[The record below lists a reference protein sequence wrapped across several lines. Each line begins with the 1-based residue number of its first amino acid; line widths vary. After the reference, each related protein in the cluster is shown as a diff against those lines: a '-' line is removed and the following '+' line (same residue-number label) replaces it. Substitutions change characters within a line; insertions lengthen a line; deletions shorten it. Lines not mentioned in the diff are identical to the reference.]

1 MGRGKSFNH
10 KIKGHDHELPKRGK
24 QVPPKHTE
32 NVEYAIEPVASY
44 GDRAVTIEVKKDT
57 D

>member
-1 MGRGKSFNH
+1 MGRGKAFNH

-24 QVPPKHTE
+24 QVQPKHTE
-32 NVEYAIEPVASY
+32 NVEYAIEPVANAEE
-44 GDRAVTIEVKKDT
+44 GAVSIQVTKDT

>member
-10 KIKGHDHELPKRGK
+10 KTQGQDRELSQRSN
-24 QVPPKHTE
+24 QVEPKHTE
-32 NVEYAIEPVASY
+32 NVEYIIEPVANE
-44 GDRAVTIEVKKDT
+44 GDRAVTIEVTKDL